1 MEAVAEEEEED
12 EDEAD
17 GTVPLRIVCAKKD
30 LVWGGERW
38 LVMGQRWL
46 SARGSSVVFVCS
58 RVLLRA

>member
-46 SARGSSVVFVCS
+46 SARGSSVV
-58 RVLLRA
+58 RV

>member
-1 MEAVAEEEEED
+1 MEAVAEEEDED

-46 SARGSSVVFVCS
+46 SARGSSVV